1 MARKKVEAIINQR
14 PFIMVYQ
21 DFLESDILKNCYQ
34 KVIYIYL
41 KLFADA
47 EGKCFPSVKRLAKLT
62 RISINKV
69 KSTLKELIQM
79 GLVRKEH
86 RIRPDGGTDSN
97 LYTINDSSETWGA
110 GDRPDGKRP
119 FVKVYKDFLENDR
132 LDSCHQRLIY
142 IYLGKFAN
150 AKQECFPS
158 VKKLAGL
165 TKIGI
170 SKVKSTLN
178 ELKEK
183 GMIDKK
189 NRWRKDGGKNSNLY
203 TLLYNFKKKLNK
215 SDNKEVD
222 GNMDDYGAVKEKGL
236 DSEPAK
242 EQNQA
247 LKSIH
252 IDNYTKPNPQDCQEK
267 YSREKIHE
275 YFGYDSIIARS
286 PLCKADVDS
295 VMDIL
300 HDTLNTTKPTIT
312 VNGDSKPNRVVIGAL
327 MKLDE
332 EAILYAIK
340 QFEKQSAEQ
349 RIKNPKAYMLTIL
362 YNAATGGFNLDIK
375 NQVAYDMRHWDEDL
389 SNLGLDS
396 DSEDG

>member
-1 MARKKVEAIINQR
+1 MTRKKAKAIIDQR

-21 DFLESDILKNCYQ
+21 DFLESDILKDCYQ

-41 KLFADA
+41 KLFVDA
-47 EGKCFPSVKRLAKLT
+47 EGKCFPSVKRLARLT

-69 KSTLKELIQM
+69 KSTLRELIQM
-79 GLVRKEH
+79 GLVSKEH

-97 LYTINDSSETWGA
+97 LYTIDDSSETWGA
-110 GDRPDGKRP
+110 GNRPDGKRP
-119 FVKVYKDFLENDR
+119 FVKVYKDFLENDQ
-132 LDSCHQRLIY
+132 LTSCQQRLIY
-142 IYLGKFAN
+142 IYLCKFAN

-183 GMIDKK
+183 GIIDKK
-189 NRWRKDGGKNSNLY
+189 NRWRKNGGKNSNLY
-203 TLLYNFKKKLNK
+203 TLLYNFKNKLKLNK
-215 SDNKEVD
+215 CNSIEVNR
-222 GNMDDYGAVKEKGL
+222 NMDNHGVVKEKWL
-236 DSEPAK
+236 DSAPAK
-242 EQNQA
+242 KQNQA
-247 LKSIH
+247 LNSTD

-267 YSREKIHE
+267 YSRKKIHE
-275 YFGYDSIIARS
+275 YFGYDSIVARS
-286 PLCKADVDS
+286 PLCKTDVDS

-300 HDTLNTTKPTIT
+300 HDVLNTARPTIT
-312 VNGDSKPNRVVIGAL
+312 VNGDSKPNRVVVGAL

-340 QFEKQSAEQ
+340 QFEKQSGEQ

-375 NQVAYDMRHWDEDL
+375 NQVAYDVRHWD
-389 SNLGLDS
+389 LDS
-396 DSEDG
+396 DPENG